1 MIYLQIIG
9 KLKGTYREVIG
20 NFTDASPIDSP
31 FRIGSIAIGSSVHL
45 LKKELT
51 PKLFYN

>member
-31 FRIGSIAIGSSVHL
+31 FRIGSVAISRSAYY
-45 LKKELT
+45 LKKELAS
-51 PKLFYN
+51 KLFYN